1 MALTAAQLSALK
13 AAIQADPYAAPLAA
27 SGSVGAVAQYLNG
40 TPTSTAPTLLWR
52 KEVTGAELFH
62 ALYAPDVLTLTA
74 PQLAVLQLAGLAG
87 TVDFSNPNI
96 QAGLG
101 RLFGPQ
107 STTAA
112 NIAALAVRAATRFEA
127 IFATAQGQAS
137 VTPVY
142 GQQVDAPT
150 IQQAMGS

>member
-1 MALTAAQLSALK
+1 MILTVPQLYALK
-13 AAIQADPYAAPLAA
+13 SAIQADTYAASLSAT
-27 SGSVGAVAQYLNG
+27 GSVGALAQYLNN
-40 TPTSTAPTLLWR
+40 APSSDAVLLWR
-52 KEVTGAELFH
+52 KDVTASELFH
-62 ALYAPDVLTLTA
+62 ALYAPDVLTLSG

-87 TVDFSNPNI
+87 TVDFSNKNI
-96 QAGLG
+96 EAGMG

-112 NIAALAVRAATRFEA
+112 NVAVLAVRAATRFEA